1 MVESNDKVTRQ
12 WLDSIELMDSIR
24 TFKENMYSQTAKN
37 KIDREKKRDA
47 QKHDRMMDL
56 ARIRDTSAKNKQTTV
71 KR

>member
-1 MVESNDKVTRQ
+1 MENLIEVYENALPDNICDEMVK
-12 WLDSIELMDSIR
+12 

-56 ARIRDTSAKNKQTTV
+56 ARLRDASAKNKQTTV